1 MSGAILAAVPLSR
14 NDLHDLANH
23 IEAVLRQFQ
32 SKPSSEGKAFLK
44 SLELLIN
51 YGLGA
56 ATVHNDIDQYDVTL
70 QSFFISHPDKRQ
82 LKFLKLFA
90 RSAAE
95 LINESTY
102 QIKVKPLAG
111 LSSEFTK
118 VALQVREVMVKQ
130 LCAEASSLTRLFMPI
145 IS

>member
-1 MSGAILAAVPLSR
+1 VSEVILAAVPLSC
-14 NDLHDLANH
+14 NDLHDLANY
-23 IEAVLRQFQ
+23 IEAVLRQLH

-44 SLELLIN
+44 SLELLVN

-56 ATVHNDIDQYDVTL
+56 ATVHNDVDQYGATL

-118 VALQVREVMVKQ
+118 IALQVREVMVNQ
-130 LCAEASSLTRLFMPI
+130 LCAEASSLQRLFMPI
-145 IS
+145 VS